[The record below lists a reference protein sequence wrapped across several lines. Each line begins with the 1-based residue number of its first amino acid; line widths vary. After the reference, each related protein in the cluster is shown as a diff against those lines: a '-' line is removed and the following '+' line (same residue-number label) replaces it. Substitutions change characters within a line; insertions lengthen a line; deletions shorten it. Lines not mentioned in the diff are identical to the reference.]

1 MWNWE
6 CGIGNVESEGMAH
19 SVIEKWENGARGR
32 LGKRRRGIGGP
43 GKREI
48 M

>member
-32 LGKRRRGIGGP
+32 YGRWKAECGRREEGD
-43 GKREI
+43 
-48 M
+48 